1 MRLKKEHRK
10 SRKERYAGIM
20 GIEILG
26 IKAHTPAV
34 FGCEEKLG
42 LEVDP
47 NKKLRKMELL
57 LF

>member
-1 MRLKKEHRK
+1 
-10 SRKERYAGIM
+10 M